1 LSQKGT
7 EREED
12 PLYSEL
18 AFGCYFNNL
27 QMVTR
32 AWLIEGKMLLEEL
45 LDFVRRAV
53 LAVTALEKEDE

>member
-32 AWLIEGKMLLEEL
+32 AWLIEGKILLEEL
-45 LDFVRRAV
+45 LDFVRA
-53 LAVTALEKEDE
+53 A